1 MMVKMGQRREI
12 ISFGVFHYEHRARLE
27 QPARQ
32 HGSGDVAKPRH
43 IIRRVGKH
51 YVIRLS
57 GRVAYVS
64 HRIGAQQT
72 QIVVMQL
79 TGHFLYEPS
88 LHRRL
93 LYRSD
98 RRRSA
103 RQKFK
108 RDCPVPANRS
118 RQRAPSMSMIF
129 SMTLN
134 MFSRAKSVVGR
145 AVILVGTLKRRR
157 PYFPLIIRIM
167 VRLLNQMVPSSTPC
181 RHETS
186 AAGI

>member
-108 RDCPVPANRS
+108 RDCPGARKQVETAR
-118 RQRAPSMSMIF
+118 
-129 SMTLN
+129 TLYVDDILYDIKYV
-134 MFSRAKSVVGR
+134 FTREVCGGTRGDIGR
-145 AVILVGTLKRRR
+145 N
-157 PYFPLIIRIM
+157 FPLIIRIM